1 MEPVQLF
8 VAVVSGGD
16 AVTDRPGV
24 GGGVARLQ
32 FPLYRQRRFCPA
44 RSGLRRLGAGGAI
57 VLCAFAGTEF
67 TAGHAGVQYMYR
79 RQRHYEAFYQQMH
92 TNGTNSRWTQTLNP
106 LAILWTEV
114 RERYL
119 VAFGFI
125 TRGVSLLKGVA
136 LVAYVGAV
144 AGCLANGRLRSQR
157 PVRLLLLLLAVYFA
171 ALSVFN
177 QKLSYYLIHIVPLYV
192 SLLAVWI
199 ADGWEHNRRL
209 RPVLA
214 AGVLLLAGL
223 DAGGIFLKAYTR
235 SYRAEQQ
242 TMVAFVRA
250 NTAPESRI
258 AGSAALLYS
267 FDFDP
272 RLKDDL
278 YIGLRGS
285 PQPDVLIVENLY
297 RDAYE
302 AWKKERPKILGRLDG
317 YRLANRKAEYEV
329 YLRRKEER

>member
-44 RSGLRRLGAGGAI
+44 LSGL
-57 VLCAFAGTEF
+57 
-67 TAGHAGVQYMYR
+67 R

-242 TMVAFVRA
+242 AMVAFVRA

-302 AWKKERPKILGRLDG
+302 AWKKERPEDMKKILGRLDG